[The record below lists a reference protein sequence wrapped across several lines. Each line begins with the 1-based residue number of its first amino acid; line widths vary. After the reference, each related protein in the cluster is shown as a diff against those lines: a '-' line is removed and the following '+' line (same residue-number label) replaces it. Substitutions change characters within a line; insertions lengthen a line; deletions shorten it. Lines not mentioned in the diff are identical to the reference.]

1 MKFNQLII
9 CAVYISIAFGLTYV
23 MTALIKDADKNTF
36 LIILYGNIATLALGE
51 LVAKNHK

>member
-1 MKFNQLII
+1 MKFSQLII
-9 CAVYISIAFGLTYV
+9 CAVYISIAFGLAYV

-36 LIILYGNIATLALGE
+36 LIILYGNITTLALVE